1 MEGEASLSGSKG
13 HSGEPYFL
21 VYHIKASRDGQSIV
35 AFRGHPDSFEG
46 AVGRLV
52 TGNRL
57 LLQLRAELRAR
68 RSAKACASSGESL
81 DGLTEKRE
89 EGWRDDIYLST
100 DDAPCSSTVLMLAQ
114 EQIIYV
120 PPADQ
125 PTSRPTTDQLYRLRS
140 APRSGNPST
149 GCGGLTEEGEE
160 GGRGDA

>member
-57 LLQLRAELRAR
+57 LLHLRAELRAR

-89 EGWRDDIYLST
+89 EGWREDIYLST
-100 DDAPCSSTVLMLAQ
+100 DDAPCSSPVLM
-114 EQIIYV
+114 
-120 PPADQ
+120 Q
-125 PTSRPTTDQLYRLRS
+125 PTSRPADRPPTSFIDFVPHLVRGI
-140 APRSGNPST
+140 PR
-149 GCGGLTEEGEE
+149 
-160 GGRGDA
+160 RAAVA

>member
-21 VYHIKASRDGQSIV
+21 VCHIKASRDGQSIV

-89 EGWRDDIYLST
+89 EGWREDIYLST
-100 DDAPCSSTVLMLAQ
+100 DDAPCSSPVLMR
-114 EQIIYV
+114 ENH
-120 PPADQ
+120 PAIDATVG
-125 PTSRPTTDQLYRLRS
+125 PTQQRHSSSIDSRVSFLHDFHY
-140 APRSGNPST
+140 
-149 GCGGLTEEGEE
+149 
-160 GGRGDA
+160 

>member
-114 EQIIYV
+114 EQLVIV
-120 PPADQ
+120 TALSDV
-125 PTSRPTTDQLYRLRS
+125 YR
-140 APRSGNPST
+140 
-149 GCGGLTEEGEE
+149 
-160 GGRGDA
+160 D